1 MSRLTCVQGGSCA
14 LFISI
19 QLCVGRTL
27 VKASHPYYLYHE
39 NLFFVNAVNRN
50 ESLALAA
57 FQDDG
62 AMHPLGHVSQ
72 LPVAGAEP

>member
-19 QLCVGRTL
+19 QLCVEAGRL
-27 VKASHPYYLYHE
+27 LIIPPYYLYHE

-72 LPVAGAEP
+72 LPVARAEP

>member
-1 MSRLTCVQGGSCA
+1 M
-14 LFISI
+14 
-19 QLCVGRTL
+19 L
-27 VKASHPYYLYHE
+27 VKAPHPYYLYHE